1 MRGNGLPEGLEAGPT
16 SVAIPAITHHL
27 IFAGRALSQARC
39 WVRQAG
45 RRCYYMID
53 NKNRENVVSA
63 QFLIETFGATCISDS
78 EIFPDFRNVIFIA
91 EHSDIF
97 IFWEQKKTYEW
108 FQQMR

>member
-45 RRCYYMID
+45 RRCYYTID

-78 EIFPDFRNVIFIA
+78 EIFPDFRNVIFIYRGA
-91 EHSDIF
+91 LRRLHILGA
-97 IFWEQKKTYEW
+97 KKNI
-108 FQQMR
+108 